1 MPALGHDRRPSRQGT
16 FAIHCECPY
25 REAKRRAVL
34 TALNVTLSGV
44 TSQHHVSP
52 DLGVRSENGRGVKSA
67 AHHAASLARADSYSN
82 ASSPHL
88 TPQGLGCG
96 AVRGMC
102 QDCTVIKERGLL
114 KLDTTVSPITHR
126 ENRMLVSRFIGLS
139 AGGWRLARHRV
150 QGSTGVT
157 HRVS

>member
-1 MPALGHDRRPSRQGT
+1 MPALGHDRRSSRQGT
-16 FAIHCECPY
+16 FAIHCECLY

-82 ASSPHL
+82 ASPPSHSPG
-88 TPQGLGCG
+88 PG
-96 AVRGMC
+96 VRS
-102 QDCTVIKERGLL
+102 
-114 KLDTTVSPITHR
+114 SPR
-126 ENRMLVSRFIGLS
+126 DVSRLHGDQGKGAAEIGYHGQS
-139 AGGWRLARHRV
+139 DNPP
-150 QGSTGVT
+150 
-157 HRVS
+157 